1 MADHMETSY
10 DADYKPPFNEG
21 SSDSNRNMSR
31 DAEKQHIPDSAP
43 EYREHRRSSKYDRG
57 DPFGDEE
64 DSEVKYRTMAWW
76 YV

>member
-1 MADHMETSY
+1 MATETKNPY
-10 DADYKPPFNEG
+10 DAGYKPSLN
-21 SSDSNRNMSR
+21 STMDSTRNMSH
-31 DAEKQHIPDSAP
+31 DTEKQHIADSAP

-76 YV
+76 WV